1 MITNKKPKRKAV
13 RTSFLPPTWGVLS
26 AVARELGVSRSAVS
40 DVARGKKKSARI
52 SAALAEAMKPKAK
65 AAVHGA

>member
-1 MITNKKPKRKAV
+1 MITNKKPKSKAGPP
-13 RTSFLPPTWGVLS
+13 SFLPTTWGMFS

-52 SAALAEAMKPKAK
+52 TAALAEVMRN
-65 AAVHGA
+65 GS